1 MAKKGFYPWI
11 KSIFGKKDRG
21 PVECV
26 YAGPVKKP
34 VERPAPEGVYAG
46 PEYFENRGPFTG
58 KVYAGPPIAK
68 KEDPVTDADDPVME
82 EVYAGPEF
90 FEQDPDCTEET
101 PEEDAPLPPD
111 EIERLEKEDKEL
123 EEELFAQ
130 SAPVPP
136 EPVDMPVY
144 AGPQY
149 FDPRP
154 MTMMVYA
161 GPQFFNNPE
170 NPVMNGAPAPAPA
183 PEDKPAEGPVPEG
196 MVRCPACGS
205 VVREDSKFCCEC
217 GTPFKAEE

>member
-11 KSIFGKKDRG
+11 KSIFGKKDPE

-58 KVYAGPPIAK
+58 KVYAGPVPPK
-68 KEDPVTDADDPVME
+68 DEQPVME
-82 EVYAGPEF
+82 DVYAGPEF
-90 FEQDPDCTEET
+90 FERDPDCTEET

-123 EEELFAQ
+123 EEKLFAQ

-136 EPVDMPVY
+136 EPVQMPVY
-144 AGPQY
+144 AGPQF
-149 FDPRP
+149 FDPRSI
-154 MTMMVYA
+154 TMMVYA
-161 GPQFFNNPE
+161 GPEFFNHPE
-170 NPVMNGAPAPAPA
+170 NPVMNGAPAPAPM
-183 PEDKPAEGPVPEG
+183 PETKPDDTPVPEG
-196 MVRCPACGS
+196 MVRCPACKAVIRKGS
-205 VVREDSKFCCEC
+205 PFCSEC
-217 GTPFKAEE
+217 GMPIKTEE